1 MRFIIAAVAA
11 MVAAGLATPT
21 PSVAAAKKKMSL
33 TDSYN
38 ACVSLARARGYSSS
52 DLDGNRTSARNFV
65 INCMKGSG
73 QRAQKQ

>member
-11 MVAAGLATPT
+11 MLAVGLATPS
-21 PSVAAAKKKMSL
+21 PSVAAAKKMSL

-65 INCMKGSG
+65 INCMKGTG